1 MRIKMPNKKDNTA
14 NVKIAVSDM
23 VEVMKIKISNAIV
36 ENSKDLNL
44 ESESVR
50 KLSYIITE
58 TITNSYVNSLEK
70 IINASKK

>member
-1 MRIKMPNKKDNTA
+1 MKNKKDSTTK
-14 NVKIAVSDM
+14 VKSAVSDM

-36 ENSKDLNL
+36 ENSRDLNL

-50 KLSYIITE
+50 KLNYIITE

-70 IINASKK
+70 IVNASKK